1 MNPALLEILDHC
13 QEMDYRSG
21 QPIEADNDEGV
32 SRGELPEQ
40 PRQDWPGARCPGAM
54 LLIDP
59 IAAGG
64 PQLVHLGI
72 VDRVVRRDAGIA
84 YQPL

>member
-13 QEMDYRSG
+13 QEMAHRSG
-21 QPIEADNDEGV
+21 QSIEADNDEDV
-32 SRGELPEQ
+32 SRGELSEQ
-40 PRQDWPGARCPGAM
+40 PRQDWSGARCPRAM

-72 VDRVVRRDAGIA
+72 VDLVVRRHAGIA
-84 YQPL
+84 DQPL